1 MSTQHDTGTRAH
13 GTAHDDT
20 VHPDLI
26 TLGRE
31 RSSLADKVWGLTR
44 IALGSVFLWAFVDKL
59 FGLGF
64 ATPSE
69 RSWLSGGS
77 PTSGFLGGVE
87 GPFSGIYTAIAGQAW
102 ADWLFMLG
110 LLGIGVA
117 LMAGVAMR
125 FAAAAGS
132 LLLVLMWTAVLPM
145 TNHPF
150 LDDHLVYAMVLVGLA
165 LSGAGRTFG
174 LGGRW
179 EQLSIVKK
187 NPVLR

>member
-1 MSTQHDTGTRAH
+1 MSTSRDTTARQQGLAH
-13 GTAHDDT
+13 PGT
-20 VHPDLI
+20 VHPELAD
-26 TLGRE
+26 LGRT
-31 RSSLADKVWGLTR
+31 SAADRVWGATR
-44 IALGSVFLWAFVDKL
+44 IALGSIFLWAFVDKL

-77 PTSGFLGGVE
+77 PTAGFLGGVE

-110 LLGIGVA
+110 LLGIGA
-117 LMAGVAMR
+117 TLMAGVAMR

-145 TNHPF
+145 VNHPV

-165 LSGAGRTFG
+165 AAGAGHTFG
-174 LGGRW
+174 LGRRW
-179 EQLSIVKK
+179 EQLSIVRRYSF
-187 NPVLR
+187 LR